1 MHTTRIAGALLLLSA
16 LPLGRAMASPPEVS
30 DAELLD
36 RTEAQACAYAVGH
49 IVQTAPTAEFP
60 DGRAMVADTSRSG
73 SLCSVAATG
82 MGLVC
87 YAILAKRAGS
97 TDAWTVSAADARQHA
112 NAVLDAVLEM
122 QSSPV
127 TSFAG
132 VPYHFV
138 VPGAGGGFVRA
149 SGSEVSS
156 VDGALLVAGALTA
169 GQAFGGEVWE
179 KALRVAAN
187 VQWPFFLIS
196 TSSGRRFSMAW
207 RPESGDG
214 YTTPSQGGYLTTAN
228 WDRPTDE
235 ILVIAILAMG
245 NTPANPNVLVALYD
259 WPRVSR
265 AYHGGNGE
273 TFSVVNSYFG
283 SLFSYTQLHALVPFD
298 LLGTDHPEDV
308 RAPGPPVDWWANSVA
323 AVRASRQFSADHAPG
338 GSPADGFATH
348 AAFGPDS
355 WGLTAAYDPASLSNY
370 LGSLGAPP
378 REANGGAPEPQ
389 GVIAP
394 YGAISAL
401 RLLQTAPDETLADNP
416 AFRALRHAYDTRY
429 DALWGAFGP
438 KDAFNDAGQVA
449 DIYVGIDTGPE
460 AMAIE
465 DYRSGDTH
473 RWFASSPPVA
483 DGLAV
488 IFHKGLS
495 PGDPDLDGAVTVAD
509 AVLAL
514 RVAGGL
520 DAPRPSARYNADLN
534 GDGRVTLEDVAAI
547 LQLVNT

>member
-1 MHTTRIAGALLLLSA
+1 MHPNRIAGACFFLAA
-16 LPLGRAMASPPEVS
+16 LTLCRAAAAPPEVT
-30 DAELLD
+30 DADLLD
-36 RTEAQACAYAVGH
+36 RTEAQACAYAVGE
-49 IVQTAPTAEFP
+49 IVQTPPTAEFP
-60 DGRAMVADTSRSG
+60 NGRAMVADTSRSG
-73 SLCSVAATG
+73 NLCSVAATG

-87 YAILAKRAGS
+87 YAILAKRSGS
-97 TDAWTVSAADARQHA
+97 TDAWTVSADDARQHA

-122 QSSPV
+122 QSSP
-127 TSFAG
+127 TRSFAG

-138 VPGAGGGFVRA
+138 VPDAGGGFMRA
-149 SGSEVSS
+149 PGSEVSS
-156 VDGALLVAGALTA
+156 VDGALLVAGALAA
-169 GQAFGGEVWE
+169 GQAFGGEVRE
-179 KALRVAAN
+179 KALRIAAN

-196 TSSGRRFSMAW
+196 TASGRRFSMAW

-214 YTTPSQGGYLTTAN
+214 YTVPTQGGYLTTSN

-235 ILVIAILAMG
+235 VLVIAILAMG
-245 NTPANPNVLVALYD
+245 NTPANPNVLAALYS
-259 WPRVSR
+259 WPRVAR

-298 LLGTDHPEDV
+298 LLGPDHPADV
-308 RAPGPPVDWWANSVA
+308 RATVAPVDWWANSVA
-323 AVRASRQFSADHAPG
+323 AARASRQFSADHAPG
-338 GSPADGFATH
+338 QNPPDAFATH

-355 WGLTAAYDPASLSNY
+355 WGLTAAYDPANLSNY

-401 RLLQTAPDETLADNP
+401 RLLQTAPDEAPADNP
-416 AFRALRHAYDTRY
+416 AFRALRNYYDTRY
-429 DALWGAFGP
+429 DSLWGAYGP

-449 DIYVGIDTGPE
+449 NIYVGIDTGPE
-460 AMAIE
+460 AMGIE

-495 PGDPDLDGAVTVAD
+495 PGDPDLDGAVTFSD

-534 GDGRVTLEDVAAI
+534 GDGSVTLEDATMI
-547 LQLVNT
+547 LRLTAS